1 MAIFRAIRITYWQD
15 KYVLALSPE
24 QKFFYL
30 YLMTNSKTKQ
40 CGVYEIP
47 LSIANLETG
56 YNNETIRKLLNKFQ
70 EDKKIIYDF
79 ETEEVIILNHF
90 KYNAIDNINIYKCIV
105 KEAKEIKSVSLYEN
119 FIQMFTIA
127 NTNDYDI
134 EPLIRGLKGACNTLI
149 RNKHKHKHNNK
160 HNMVN
165 ENINIP
171 FELFWDNY
179 DKKVGDKN
187 KLEVKWN
194 SYSNVERIAIIEHLK
209 KYIPAT
215 PDKKYR
221 KNPQTYFNQKSWN
234 DEIITDFRDANIMPV
249 KSEADLQKEKY
260 SKSMQGLKY
269 LTDYLPVND
278 IDYSIETINKLK
290 IPESP
295 EAYHYNNLLE
305 KQKKEI
311 DIIMDKIKIAKG
323 IKNE

>member
-1 MAIFRAIRITYWQD
+1 MAIFRAIRITFWQD
-15 KYVLALSPE
+15 KYVLSLSPE

-40 CGVYEIP
+40 SGVYEIP

-119 FIQMFTIA
+119 FIQMFTLA
-127 NTNDYDI
+127 NVNDYDM
-134 EPLIRGLKGACNTLI
+134 EPLTRGLKGACNTLI
-149 RNKHKHKHNNK
+149 RKKHKQNNK
-160 HNMVN
+160 QNNNIVN

-171 FELFWDNY
+171 FDLFWNTY
-179 DKKVGDKN
+179 DKKVGDKT
-187 KLEVKWN
+187 KLEIKWN
-194 SYSNVERIAIIEHLK
+194 SFKDIDRINIIEHLK

-234 DEIITDFRDANIMPV
+234 DEIINDFSNTNIVPV
-249 KSEADLQKEKY
+249 KSETDLQKEKY
-260 SKSMQGLKY
+260 SKSIQAKKY
-269 LTDYLPVND
+269 FDSYINIKDVEF
-278 IDYSIETINKLK
+278 SMEAINKLN
-290 IPESP
+290 ISDSAET
-295 EAYHYNNLLE
+295 YHYNNLLPE
-305 KQKKEI
+305 HKKNIESIIAEIKQTFY
-311 DIIMDKIKIAKG
+311 KI
-323 IKNE
+323 N